1 MIGLKWLAGLFYPD
15 HVKEDLRE
23 VTRSFY
29 DLFYHVDLTDAELD
43 RLLQSAEGR
52 TR

>member
-1 MIGLKWLAGLFYPD
+1 
-15 HVKEDLRE
+15 

-43 RLLQSAEGR
+43 RLLQWAKGR
-52 TR
+52 AP

>member
-1 MIGLKWLAGLFYPD
+1 MIGLTWLAGLFYPD
-15 HVKEDLRE
+15 QVKQDLRA

-43 RLLQSAEGR
+43 RLLQWAAGR
-52 TR
+52 AP